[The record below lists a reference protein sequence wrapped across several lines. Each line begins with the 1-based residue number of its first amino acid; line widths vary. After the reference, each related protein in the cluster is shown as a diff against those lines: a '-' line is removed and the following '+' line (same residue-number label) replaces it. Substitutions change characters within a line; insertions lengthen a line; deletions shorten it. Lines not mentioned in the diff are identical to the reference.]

1 IKVSKA
7 CYTCRVKKIKCDGL
21 IPCMQCKARQ
31 RVCSFSTD
39 SSGDP
44 SQIRPPPPPT
54 TTFTAMQSPSISTTS
69 GTSPPSIS
77 PHQSTLNMSSKSSTA
92 TALREKQLLEST
104 TQQLESLGQSWPGCE
119 YEDSERYQMT
129 SNQVNP
135 WSYPHP
141 QKRQKQQL
149 PDAPSLSFFLVDPSS
164 QSLGN
169 NDFLAAEKV
178 VTSSFNIQ
186 HNLIS
191 LYYRHRHQLLP
202 LLPKS
207 TLHVMLSRPS
217 PEASVSL
224 LLLNIIYAHAA
235 QTSSTSFADADRYAN
250 TAKSML
256 DDYMDTP
263 HLSTIIALILLS
275 LYDSNGQGYTAS
287 PYQVSIYSAMAIR
300 MCFDLKL
307 HNNRATENVDDDND
321 GGMIKMIAALK
332 LRVLWCCFCLDKWT
346 NMGTGR
352 PWLIHSVDI
361 GDKMELNESL
371 VLIMEGLELDRDEQ
385 AALEGL
391 IASIQLAQLGEQ
403 LLHQPS
409 SSTLT
414 SINAAIQADQQLLS
428 FLHQLPASLQWT
440 PLPTPD
446 SLSSPTS
453 SLYQPIP
460 SHPPHNAIVS
470 HIHLIF
476 NYLHLELLTRPLL
489 GMTTSIQ
496 QLENHQNKVKMDQVS
511 LLLHR
516 CATVAT
522 NLTQLGCALTDQTGF
537 ILCYRLVA
545 QALMLSVRVHL
556 IKCYGVII
564 QPSLGTDY
572 HQRPSKHARLM
583 FQRSLRSLRG
593 LVQHRVIPG
602 THEFT
607 LSIERTL
614 TTLDSLPQRDP
625 HQDTSSGNIKVGT
638 PQSTTNTQHNQQ
650 PSYYHQ
656 LPQQHDYLN
665 VAEQS
670 AAEILS
676 NAFNTNNAR
685 DPQTTVSNND
695 TTYTPSQ
702 LSTAHPTDRPKS
714 HSLVQQQQ
722 QQSSPLVDMTSL
734 YTSDASNHVCKQ
746 QQQQQQIQPHY
757 GYSFTSGKQDE
768 VWALQEQY
776 QQQQEQQQQQ
786 PYHPSLSATYN
797 TMNMYSTPLWHS
809 PSSSSTSLAQN
820 LDKNATK
827 AAHLSSSSSSPSSS
841 TSTYAATTPSSSSIP
856 INTAAIANPSASSS
870 SLGIGSAPYKSI
882 GLGVYASAHRHHS
895 DVI

>member
-1 IKVSKA
+1 
-7 CYTCRVKKIKCDGL
+7 
-21 IPCMQCKARQ
+21 M
-31 RVCSFSTD
+31 
-39 SSGDP
+39 
-44 SQIRPPPPPT
+44 T
-54 TTFTAMQSPSISTTS
+54 T
-69 GTSPPSIS
+69 
-77 PHQSTLNMSSKSSTA
+77 N
-92 TALREKQLLEST
+92 
-104 TQQLESLGQSWPGCE
+104 
-119 YEDSERYQMT
+119 QM
-129 SNQVNP
+129 NP
-135 WSYPHP
+135 WSYQHT

-149 PDAPSLSFFLVDPSS
+149 PDAPPLSSFLVDPSC

-169 NDFLAAEKV
+169 NHSLMAAKV
-178 VTSSFNIQ
+178 ITLSFNIQ

-202 LLPKS
+202 LLPKP
-207 TLHVMLSRPS
+207 TLDIILSRPS
-217 PEASVSL
+217 PDAFVSL
-224 LLLNIIYAHAA
+224 LLLNTIYAHAA
-235 QTSSTSFADADRYAN
+235 QTSPTSFADADRYAN

-256 DDYMDTP
+256 DDYLDTP
-263 HLSTIIALILLS
+263 HLSTIIALVLLS
-275 LYDSNGQGYTAS
+275 LYDSNGHGYTSS

-307 HNNRATENVDDDND
+307 HNNSATENMDND
-321 GGMIKMIAALK
+321 SDGRMMKMIAALK
-332 LRVLWCCFCLDKWT
+332 LRVLWCCYCLDKWT

-352 PWLIHSVDI
+352 PWMIQNVDI

-385 AALEGL
+385 IAMEGL
-391 IASIQLAQLGEQ
+391 VASIQLAQLGEQ
-403 LLHQPS
+403 LLQQPS
-409 SSTLT
+409 SSTLA
-414 SINAAIQADQQLLS
+414 SINTALQADQQLLP

-470 HIHLIF
+470 HLHLIF

-489 GMTTSIQ
+489 TMTTSLQ
-496 QLENHQNKVKMDQVS
+496 QQENHQNKVKMDQVS
-511 LLLHR
+511 FLLHR

-522 NLTQLGCALTDQTGF
+522 NLTQLGCALADQTGF

-545 QALMLSVRVHL
+545 EALMLSVRVHL

-564 QPSLGTDY
+564 QPSLGIDY

-602 THEFT
+602 THVFAS
-607 LSIERTL
+607 SIERTL
-614 TTLDSLPQRDP
+614 TALAPLPQHHP
-625 HQDTSSGNIKVGT
+625 HQDTSRCTSSNIMAGT
-638 PQSTTNTQHNQQ
+638 PQSSTNTQHNQQ

-656 LPQQHDYLN
+656 LPQQHDCLN

-676 NAFNTNNAR
+676 NAFNTNNTR
-685 DPQTTVSNND
+685 DPQTAVSNKE
-695 TTYTPSQ
+695 TTFTPALLPS
-702 LSTAHPTDRPKS
+702 AHPTNRPKS
-714 HSLVQQQQ
+714 QSLLQQHQQ
-722 QQSSPLVDMTSL
+722 QQSSPLVDVTSL
-734 YTSDASNHVCKQ
+734 YTSDTSNHLYNQ
-746 QQQQQQIQPHY
+746 PSQQQIQPHY

-776 QQQQEQQQQQ
+776 QQQQQQQQQQQ

-797 TMNMYSTPLWHS
+797 TMNMYSTPLWQS
-809 PSSSSTSLAQN
+809 PSSSSSSSSSSTQHMN
-820 LDKNATK
+820 KNATK
-827 AAHLSSSSSSPSSS
+827 AAHLSSPSSSSPPSSS
-841 TSTYAATTPSSSSIP
+841 TSTCTSTTPSSSSIP
-856 INTAAIANPSASSS
+856 INPTTITSAS
-870 SLGIGSAPYKSI
+870 SLGIGSTPYKSI

-895 DVI
+895 DVIGQHLFSGDGSSDVKGNNNLVKTEHRPVILNHHGQVVVASSSSSSGTPSI